1 MQFTLPELWAHMGLF
16 ARLVVYVLGLMSL
29 ASIVVMAERFVSFL
43 KSNRDSRRFA
53 TTLAGSI
60 EKSGIDEAAKTKVG
74 TAKSVGHLGRVLS
87 AGLGAY
93 SMTRTAGTT
102 PDLTIES
109 VARAL
114 ERQAQ
119 REQQNLKRGLN
130 LLATVGS
137 TAPFI
142 GLLGTVV
149 GIISAFQGIAATG
162 SGGLSAVSAGISE
175 ALIETAL
182 GLAVAIPAVL
192 VFNYLSG
199 LIAQEEL
206 LLQHSAGELLDTID
220 DWEERRATGRTL
232 TQPEVRRIE
241 PTRAGAAA

>member
-1 MQFTLPELWAHMGLF
+1 MQHFTITELWGHMGLF
-16 ARLVVYVLGLMSL
+16 ARLIVFVLGIMSL
-29 ASIVVMAERFVSFL
+29 ASIVVMAERIVSFI

-53 TTLAGSI
+53 VDLAGTV
-60 EKSGIDEAAKTKVG
+60 EKTGIDEAAK
-74 TAKSVGHLGRVLS
+74 AKPAAKTVGHLGRVLS

-93 SMTRTAGTT
+93 TMTRTAGTT

-137 TAPFI
+137 TAPFV

-149 GIISAFQGIAATG
+149 GIINAFESMAATG
-162 SGGLSAVSAGISE
+162 SGGLGTVSAGISE
-175 ALIETAL
+175 ALVTTAL
-182 GLAVAIPAVL
+182 GLLVAIPAVMA
-192 VFNYLSG
+192 FNYMQGWVDARMVDMTES
-199 LIAQEEL
+199 
-206 LLQHSAGELLDTID
+206 SNELLDAVA
-220 DWEERRATGRTL
+220 RRLDEGSA
-232 TQPEVRRIE
+232 PAA
-241 PTRAGAAA
+241 RAV

>member
-1 MQFTLPELWAHMGLF
+1 MQQFTLSALWGHMGLF
-16 ARLVVYVLGLMSL
+16 ARLVVYVLGIMSL
-29 ASIVVMAERFVSFL
+29 SSIVVMAERFVSFL
-43 KSNRDSRRFA
+43 KSNRDSRKFA

-60 EKSGIDEAAKTKVG
+60 EKTGIDEAAKTKVG
-74 TAKSVGHLGRVLS
+74 TAKGVGHLGRVLS

-102 PDLTIES
+102 ADLTIES

-137 TAPFI
+137 TAPFV

-149 GIISAFQGIAATG
+149 GIINAFQQMAATG
-162 SGGLSAVSAGISE
+162 SGGLGTVSAGISE
-175 ALIETAL
+175 ALVTTAF
-182 GLAVAIPAVL
+182 GLLVAIPAVMAY
-192 VFNYLSG
+192 NYMQGWVDARMVDMTES
-199 LIAQEEL
+199 
-206 LLQHSAGELLDTID
+206 SNELLDAVA
-220 DWEERRATGRTL
+220 RRLDQGSTA
-232 TQPEVRRIE
+232 PA
-241 PTRAGAAA
+241 RAV

>member
-1 MQFTLPELWAHMGLF
+1 MQQFTITELWGHMGLF
-16 ARLVVYVLGLMSL
+16 ARLVVYVLGVMSL
-29 ASIVVMAERFVSFL
+29 SSIIVMAERFISFT

-53 TTLAGSI
+53 AALAGKI
-60 EKSGIDEAAKTKVG
+60 EKGGLDE
-74 TAKSVGHLGRVLS
+74 TAKEKQVGKKIGHLGRVLS

-137 TAPFI
+137 TAPFV

-149 GIISAFQGIAATG
+149 GIINAFQQMAATG
-162 SGGLSAVSAGISE
+162 SGGLATVSAGIAE
-175 ALIETAL
+175 ALITTAF
-182 GLAVAIPAVL
+182 GLLVAIPAVMAY
-192 VFNYLSG
+192 NYMQGWVDARMVDMTES
-199 LIAQEEL
+199 
-206 LLQHSAGELLDTID
+206 SNELLDHVARKLD
-220 DWEERRATGRTL
+220 E
-232 TQPEVRRIE
+232 
-241 PTRAGAAA
+241 GAAAAPARAV

>member
-1 MQFTLPELWAHMGLF
+1 MQQFTLTELWGHMGLF
-16 ARLVVYVLGLMSL
+16 ARLVVYVLGIMSL
-29 ASIVVMAERFVSFL
+29 ASIIVMAERLVSFL
-43 KSNRDSRRFA
+43 RSNRDSRTFA
-53 TTLAGSI
+53 STLAGAI
-60 EKSGIDEAAKTKVG
+60 QKSGIDDAAKVKVG
-74 TAKSVGHLGRVLS
+74 TPKKIGHLGRVLS

-137 TAPFI
+137 TAPFV

-149 GIISAFQGIAATG
+149 GIVNAFQQMAATG
-162 SGGLSAVSAGISE
+162 SGGLATVSAGIAE
-175 ALIETAL
+175 ALITTAF
-182 GLAVAIPAVL
+182 GLLVAIPAVMAY
-192 VFNYLSG
+192 NYFQGWVDARMVDMTES
-199 LIAQEEL
+199 
-206 LLQHSAGELLDTID
+206 SNELLDHVA
-220 DWEERRATGRTL
+220 RRL
-232 TQPEVRRIE
+232 DESSV
-241 PTRAGAAA
+241 AAARA